1 MLRINSAKGID
12 SSALLSRPA
21 SKIEEMLKQV
31 EQPTSEGITTPA
43 TINEKVSTPTIKKER
58 LTRTVSIPMSA
69 IVENERLNSCTTAQE
84 DSCKFQR
91 EEETGEHLRS
101 DDADTPSKNDEK
113 HFTHVEELYD

>member
-1 MLRINSAKGID
+1 
-12 SSALLSRPA
+12 
-21 SKIEEMLKQV
+21 
-31 EQPTSEGITTPA
+31 
-43 TINEKVSTPTIKKER
+43 
-58 LTRTVSIPMSA
+58 MSA
-69 IVENERLNSCTTAQE
+69 IVENERLNSCTTAHE